1 MQRHSSSL
9 QVKFSR
15 DGQTLGVASRDS
27 RLYLYNVADWAAKGV
42 CTGHR
47 APITH
52 FDFSMDNNWI
62 QTNCENFEILHFDA
76 NTGERN
82 DSGAKELKDLEWFT
96 WTCPLGFP
104 VQGIHPPHA
113 SAAGGVLPT
122 ISSVHRNTDSS
133 VLVSSSDT
141 GLINVYRY
149 TRATRTYPHTCNV
162 GVCVCVCVCCILWY
176 HQLVRGSG
184 VLQLVLV
191 N

>member
-1 MQRHSSSL
+1 
-9 QVKFSR
+9 
-15 DGQTLGVASRDS
+15 
-27 RLYLYNVADWAAKGV
+27 
-42 CTGHR
+42 
-47 APITH
+47 
-52 FDFSMDNNWI
+52 MDNNWI

-149 TRATRTYPHTCNV
+149 TRATRTHHTTCNV
-162 GVCVCVCVCCILWY
+162 CCARVRVCCVCACVCVCVRVYVCVCVCVCVCLRACVCCILWY
-176 HQLVRGSG
+176 H
-184 VLQLVLV
+184 
-191 N
+191 